1 MTLRDLVAFSLS
13 CSSPVKK
20 ACALSA
26 LTEGVAEAPPD
37 VLDCLLDLVDA
48 RESASALR
56 ARSDELLARGAA
68 SGMTAIGFDD
78 PRFPPRLRTL
88 VDAPLV
94 LWVAGSPALL
104 PSRAVAIVG
113 SRAASPYGL
122 EVAER
127 LGYDLAAAGVTV
139 VSGLA
144 RGCDGAAHRGALDA
158 RGPTVAVV
166 GCGADICYPAEHA
179 PLRHEIASTGAVLS
193 ELPPGTPPLPHH
205 FPLRNRL
212 ISGLSHAVI
221 VVEASDKSGSLITAN
236 YALHQGREVMAVP
249 GTILGARHRGS
260 HALLRDGAQLVE
272 SAADVLTALGWS
284 PTGSAVAADTSAHG
298 AETLLD
304 WLTPGEAVDLDW
316 LVLRTGRS
324 AADVLSSLM
333 RLELNGVVCRAPG
346 GGFLRTSRQVV

>member
-1 MTLRDLVAFSLS
+1 MILRDLVAFSLS
-13 CSSPVKK
+13 CSSAVKK
-20 ACALSA
+20 AGALSA
-26 LTEGVAEAPPD
+26 LTEGISDAPAD

-48 RESASALR
+48 RESAAALR
-56 ARSDELLARGAA
+56 TRAEELLTRGAA
-68 SGMTAIGFDD
+68 SSITAVGVDD
-78 PRFPPRLRTL
+78 PRYPTSLRTL
-88 VDAPLV
+88 VDAPVV
-94 LWVAGSPALL
+94 LWVAGAAHALEA
-104 PSRAVAIVG
+104 RAVAVVG

-166 GCGADICYPAEHA
+166 GCGPDICYPAEHA
-179 PLRHEIASTGAVLS
+179 PLRVEIVAAGAVVS

-221 VVEASDKSGSLITAN
+221 VVEASEKSGSLITAGC
-236 YALHQGREVMAVP
+236 ALNQGRDVMAVP
-249 GTILGARHRGS
+249 GTVLGARHRGS

-284 PTGSAVAADTSAHG
+284 PGADGSPADASGQGGTS
-298 AETLLD
+298 LLE
-304 WLTPGEAVDLDW
+304 WLTPGEPADLDW
-316 LVLRTGRS
+316 LVHRTGLP
-324 AADVLSSLM
+324 ATDVLSLLM
-333 RLELNGVVCRAPG
+333 RLELTGLVRRAAG
-346 GGFLRTSRQVV
+346 GGFLRTGR

>member
-37 VLDCLLDLVDA
+37 VLECLLDLVDA
-48 RESASALR
+48 RVSAGALR
-56 ARSDELLARGAA
+56 TRSDELLARGAA
-68 SGMTAIGFDD
+68 SGLTAIGFDD

-104 PSRAVAIVG
+104 LARAVAIVG

-127 LGYDLAAAGVTV
+127 LGYDLAVAGVTV

-158 RGPTVAVV
+158 RGSTVAVV

-179 PLRHEIASTGAVLS
+179 PLRLEIATTGAVLS

-249 GTILGARHRGS
+249 GTVLGARHRGS

-284 PTGSAVAADTSAHG
+284 QRGSAVAADTSAHG
-298 AETLLD
+298 AETLLE
-304 WLTPGEAVDLDW
+304 WLTPG
-316 LVLRTGRS
+316 RGR
-324 AADVLSSLM
+324 
-333 RLELNGVVCRAPG
+333 
-346 GGFLRTSRQVV
+346 